1 MRRFRAPSG
10 LDVFVGRNNRGN
22 EIVSHTLARD
32 GDVWFHVRGAPGA
45 HVLLRLP
52 AGRDATPEDMQF
64 AADLAAYYSR
74 RVRATQ
80 QLMRSCA
87 AHAPPPVRREKGATK
102 ALVSYTSPRYV
113 RRAPGGH
120 LGMVTMAKEEVMTA
134 RPGNVAATAGD

>member
-52 AGRDATPEDMQF
+52 AGRDAAAEDMQF

-74 RVRATQ
+74 
-80 QLMRSCA
+80 
-87 AHAPPPVRREKGATK
+87 EKLATK

-120 LGMVTMAKEEVMTA
+120 LGMVTLAKEEVMTA
-134 RPGNVAATAGD
+134 RPGSVAGQLGDD